1 MSETRDFKDTL
12 ALPKTSFPMRAGLA
26 KAEPKHLEHWENLD
40 LYKRLR
46 SDAKGRT
53 KYILHDGP
61 PYANGHLHAGH
72 AQNKILKDIITRS
85 QQMMGKDALYVPGW
99 DCHGLPIE
107 WKIEEK
113 YRAKGLD
120 KDDVDLVEFR
130 QECRTFAQGWVDI
143 QREEFK
149 RLGINGEWDNPYLTM
164 KYAAEAQIA
173 REFMKYVMNG
183 GLYQGSKPVMWSV
196 VEKTSLAEAEI
207 EYHDHKSPTIWVKF
221 PVISGDHAIAGASI
235 VIWTTTPWTIPANR
249 AVCYSENIIYAVYE
263 VADVTDESLA
273 QVGDKLIL
281 AVDLAEDVAMKAKG
295 ITLNKITDLTA
306 AQLSGAIMSHPL
318 RGLGLEQGGFEF
330 DVPLFA
336 GDHVTNEAGTGF
348 VHTAPGHGA
357 DDYEIGVRE
366 KLEIPQTVG
375 ADGRYFDHVP
385 LFAGLQVIDDKGKF
399 GPANGAVIK
408 QLIETGNLVAKG
420 SVRHSYPHSWRSKAP
435 IIFRNTPQWFI
446 SMDVN
451 DLRAKALNAID
462 NDVKWYPE
470 VSKNR
475 IRTMVEGRP
484 DWVISRQ
491 RAWGVPLCCFTH
503 KKTGELLR
511 DDALNSFVADEFEKH
526 GADIWYAKDAE
537 YFLRSSNYD
546 AEDYDMVM
554 DILDVWFDSGST
566 HAFVLEAREDHL
578 WPADLYLEGT
588 DQHRGWFQSSLM
600 NGIGTRGAA
609 PYKAVLTH
617 GFVNDKDGKK
627 MSKSLGN
634 GMDPV
639 KMANSQGADILRL
652 WVGSTDYTDNTRL
665 GDEAIKTTMD
675 SYRKIRNTMRFLLGN
690 LTNFEEAERLDYGQM
705 PELERYI
712 LDRLFALDAQVRA
725 AYLAYDF
732 KLVSQLV
739 LNFCAFDLSAFY
751 FDIRKDALYC
761 DVHDSINRRASRT
774 VMDHIYHAVTAWLAP
789 ILAFTMEEVW
799 QTRFPNLEDSVHL
812 HLFPEMKAN
821 WKDDELAD
829 KWGKIREVRK
839 VVTGALEI
847 ERREKNIGSS
857 LESAPEI
864 YINNAD
870 YVSLFEGMSDA
881 DFADIFIT
889 SQAVLLLNQQTE
901 TGFTLPDVNGV
912 TVIHKMAEGKKC
924 ARSWKILADV
934 GSDAQYPDLS
944 ARDAAAVRV
953 FDAAQ

>member
-1 MSETRDFKDTL
+1 MSETRDYKETL

-26 KAEPKHLEHWENLD
+26 KAEPKHLEHWADID
-40 LYKRLR
+40 LYKKLR
-46 SDAKGRT
+46 ADAKGRV

-72 AQNKILKDIITRS
+72 AQNKILKDIIIKS

-120 KDDVDLVEFR
+120 KDDIDIVEFR

-143 QREEFK
+143 QREEFT
-149 RLGINGEWDNPYLTM
+149 RLGVNGEWDNPYITM
-164 KYAAEAQIA
+164 KYSAEAQIA
-173 REFMKYVMNG
+173 REFMTYVMNG

-207 EYHDHKSPTIWVKF
+207 EYHDHKSPTIWAKF
-221 PVISGDHAIAGASI
+221 PVISGDHAIAGASV

-249 AVCYSENIIYAVYE
+249 AVCFSDKFTYAVYE
-263 VADVTDESLA
+263 VATITDDSFA
-273 QVGDKLIL
+273 KVGDKLIL
-281 AVDLAEDVAMKAKG
+281 AADLADEVATAAKG
-295 ITLNKITDLTA
+295 ISLNKITDLTPD
-306 AQLSGAIMSHPL
+306 QLVGAKCAHPF
-318 RGLGLEQGGFEF
+318 RGLGFEF
-330 DVPLFA
+330 DVPLFL

-375 ADGRYFDHVP
+375 ADGKYFDHVP

-399 GPANGAVIK
+399 GAANGAVIK
-408 QLIETGNLVAKG
+408 QLIELNALLAKG

-446 SMDVN
+446 SMETN
-451 DLRAKALNAID
+451 DLRKKALSAID

-470 VSKNR
+470 ISKNR
-475 IRTMVEGRP
+475 IKAMVEGRP

-491 RAWGVPLCCFTH
+491 RTWGVPLCCFTH

-511 DDALNSFVADEFEKH
+511 DDALNVFIADEFEKH

-537 YFLRSSNYD
+537 YFLKSTNYNP
-546 AEDYDMVM
+546 EDWDMVQ

-600 NGIGTRGAA
+600 NGIGTRGKA

-652 WVGSTDYTDNTRL
+652 WVGSTDYVDNTRL

-675 SYRKIRNTMRFLLGN
+675 SYRKLRNTMRFLLGN
-690 LTNFEEAERLDYGQM
+690 LSDFNEAERLDYNEM

-712 LDRLFALDAQVRA
+712 LDRLYALDAQVRD
-725 AYLAYDF
+725 AYLTYDF
-732 KLVSQLV
+732 KAVSQQV
-739 LNFCAFDLSAFY
+739 LNFCAFDLSSFY

-761 DVHDSINRRASRT
+761 DAPDSINRRASRT
-774 VMDHIYHAVTAWLAP
+774 VMDQAYHAITAWLAP
-789 ILAFTMEEVW
+789 ILSFTMEEAW
-799 QTRFPNLEDSVHL
+799 QTRFPDLTDSVHL
-812 HLFPEMKAN
+812 RQFPSIPAKWQNEV
-821 WKDDELAD
+821 LAD
-829 KWGKIREVRK
+829 KWAKIREVRK

-847 ERREKNIGSS
+847 ERREKRIGSS

-864 YINNAD
+864 YINNAN
-870 YVSLFEGMSDA
+870 YLTLFDGMADG
-881 DFADIFIT
+881 DFANIFIT
-889 SQAVLLLNQQTE
+889 SSAILKLNAE
-901 TGFTLPDVNGV
+901 NAEGFTLSDVQGV
-912 TVIHKMAEGKKC
+912 SVVHKMAIGNKC
-924 ARSWKILADV
+924 HRSWKISTDV
-934 GSDAQYPDLS
+934 GSDADYPELT
-944 ARDAAAVRV
+944 ARDAAAVRA
-953 FDAAQ
+953 FDALNA

>member
-1 MSETRDFKDTL
+1 MSETRDYKDTL
-12 ALPKTSFPMRAGLA
+12 SLPKTSFPMRAGLA
-26 KAEPKHLEHWENLD
+26 KAEPKHLEHWANLD
-40 LYKRLR
+40 LYKKLR
-46 SDAKGRT
+46 AAAKGRT
-53 KYILHDGP
+53 KFILHDGP

-72 AQNKILKDIITRS
+72 AQNKMLKDIITRS

-130 QECRTFAQGWVDI
+130 QECRTFAEGWVDI

-164 KYAAEAQIA
+164 KFAAEAQIA

-221 PVISGDHAIAGASI
+221 PVISGDHALAGASV

-249 AVCYSENIIYAVYE
+249 AICYSTKIGYAVYE
-263 VADVTDESLA
+263 VTEVNEGNLA
-273 QVGDKLIL
+273 QVGDKLVL
-281 AVDLAEDVAMKAKG
+281 AADLAEEVAQAAKG
-295 ITLNKITDLTA
+295 ITLTKITDLTSE
-306 AQLSGAIMSHPL
+306 QLAGTICAHPL
-318 RGLGLEQGGFEF
+318 RGMKYEF

-385 LFAGLQVIDDKGKF
+385 LFSGLQVIDDKGKF
-399 GPANGAVIK
+399 GAANGAVIK
-408 QLIETGNLVAKG
+408 QLIEVGAMLAKG
-420 SVRHSYPHSWRSKAP
+420 STRHSYPHSWRSKAP

-446 SMDVN
+446 SMDTN
-451 DLRAKALNAID
+451 DLRKKAIHAID

-470 VSKNR
+470 ISKNR
-475 IRTMVEGRP
+475 IRSMVEGRP

-511 DDALNSFVADEFEKH
+511 DDALNSFIADEFDKH
-526 GADIWYAKDAE
+526 GADIWFAKDAA
-537 YFLRSSNYD
+537 YFLNSSKYD
-546 AEDYDMVM
+546 ADDYDMVM

-617 GFVNDKDGKK
+617 GFVNDKHGKK

-675 SYRKIRNTMRFLLGN
+675 SYRKLRNTLRFLLGN
-690 LTNFEEAERLDYGQM
+690 ISDFNEAERLDFAEM

-712 LDRLFALDAQVRA
+712 LGRLHALDKQVRT
-725 AYLAYDF
+725 AYMEYDF
-732 KLVSQLV
+732 KTVSQQV

-761 DVHDSINRRASRT
+761 DSPDSINRRASRT
-774 VMDHIYHAVTAWLAP
+774 VMDHVFHAVTAWLAP

-799 QTRFPNLEDSVHL
+799 QTRFPDLNDSVHL
-812 HLFPEMKAN
+812 HLFPTMKDA
-821 WKDDELAD
+821 WCDDALAA
-829 KWGKIREVRK
+829 KWTKIREVRK

-847 ERREKNIGSS
+847 ERREKRIGSS
-857 LESAPEI
+857 LESSPEI
-864 YINNAD
+864 YISNDN
-870 YVSLFEGMSDA
+870 YLTLFDGMSDG
-881 DFADIFIT
+881 DFSDIFIT
-889 SQAVLLLNQQTE
+889 SQAVLKLGE
-901 TGFTLPDVNGV
+901 TIDDGFTLPDVKGV
-912 TVIHKMAEGKKC
+912 SVLHKMAVGNKC
-924 ARSWKILADV
+924 MRSWKILPDV

-944 ARDAAAVRV
+944 ARDAAAVRIY
-953 FDAAQ
+953 DAAQ

>member
-1 MSETRDFKDTL
+1 MSETRDYKDTL
-12 ALPKTSFPMRAGLA
+12 SLPKTSFPMRAGLA
-26 KAEPKHLEHWENLD
+26 KAEPKHLEHWAHLD
-40 LYKRLR
+40 LYKKLR
-46 SDAKGRT
+46 TAAKGRT

-72 AQNKILKDIITRS
+72 AQNKMLKDIITRS

-130 QECRTFAQGWVDI
+130 QECRTFADGWVNV
-143 QREEFK
+143 QRDEFK

-164 KYAAEAQIA
+164 NYAAEAQIA

-221 PVISGDHAIAGASI
+221 PIISGDHALAGASI

-249 AVCYSENIIYAVYE
+249 AVCYSEKIIYAVYE
-263 VADVTDESLA
+263 VAEVTDESLA
-273 QVGDKLIL
+273 QLGDKLIL
-281 AVDLAEDVAMKAKG
+281 ANDLADDVAAKAKG
-295 ITLNKITDLTA
+295 ITLKKLTDLTA
-306 AQLSGAIMSHPL
+306 EQLAGAKMSHPL
-318 RGLGLEQGGFEF
+318 RGQGYDF

-336 GDHVTNEAGTGF
+336 GEHVTNEAGTGF

-375 ADGRYFDHVP
+375 ADGKYFDHVP

-399 GPANGAVIK
+399 GAANGTVIK
-408 QLIETGNLVAKG
+408 TLIEAGAMLAKG

-446 SMDVN
+446 SMDTN
-451 DLRAKALNAID
+451 DLRKKALNAID
-462 NDVKWYPE
+462 NDVQWFPAI
-470 VSKNR
+470 SKNR
-475 IRTMVEGRP
+475 IRAMVEGRP

-511 DDALNSFVADEFEKH
+511 DDELNTFIADEFDKH
-526 GADIWYAKDAE
+526 GADIWFAKDAA
-537 YFLRSSNYD
+537 YFLDSTKYD
-546 AEDYDMVM
+546 ANDYDMVS

-639 KMANSQGADILRL
+639 KMANTQGADILRL
-652 WVGSTDYTDNTRL
+652 WVGSTDYTDNTKL

-675 SYRKIRNTMRFLLGN
+675 SYRKLRNTMRFLLGN
-690 LTNFEEAERLDYGQM
+690 ISDFKEAERLDFAEM

-712 LDRLFALDAQVRA
+712 LDRLHALDKQVRT
-725 AYLAYDF
+725 AYLEYDF
-732 KLVSQLV
+732 KTVSQQV

-751 FDIRKDALYC
+751 FDIRKDSLYC
-761 DVHDSINRRASRT
+761 DAPDSINRRAART
-774 VMDHIYHAVTAWLAP
+774 VMDHIFHAITAWLAP

-799 QTRFPNLEDSVHL
+799 QTRFPDLNDSVHL
-812 HLFPEMKAN
+812 HLFPTMKDK
-821 WKDDELAD
+821 WCDDALAD

-847 ERREKNIGSS
+847 ERREKRIGSS

-864 YINNAD
+864 YISND
-870 YVSLFEGMSDA
+870 EYLTLFDGMNDG

-889 SQAVLLLNQQTE
+889 SQAVLKLGE
-901 TGFTLPDVNGV
+901 TISDGFTLSDVSGV
-912 TVIHKMAEGKKC
+912 SVAHKMAVGKKC
-924 ARSWKILADV
+924 MRSWKISPDV

-944 ARDAAAVRV
+944 TRDAAAVRL
-953 FDAAQ
+953 FDAA

>member
-1 MSETRDFKDTL
+1 MSETRDYKDTL
-12 ALPKTSFPMRAGLA
+12 SLPKTSFPMRAGLA
-26 KAEPKHLEHWENLD
+26 KAEPKHLEHWANLD
-40 LYKRLR
+40 LYKKLR
-46 SDAKGRT
+46 AAAKGRT
-53 KYILHDGP
+53 KFILHDGP

-72 AQNKILKDIITRS
+72 AQNKMLKDIITRS

-130 QECRTFAQGWVDI
+130 QECRTFAEGWVDI

-164 KYAAEAQIA
+164 KFAAEAQIA

-221 PVISGDHAIAGASI
+221 PVISGDHALAGASV

-249 AVCYSENIIYAVYE
+249 AICYSTKIGYAVYE
-263 VADVTDESLA
+263 VTEVNEGNLA
-273 QVGDKLIL
+273 QIGDKLVL
-281 AVDLAEDVAMKAKG
+281 AADLAEEVAQAAKG
-295 ITLNKITDLTA
+295 ITLIKITDLTNE
-306 AQLSGAIMSHPL
+306 QLAGTICAHPL
-318 RGLGLEQGGFEF
+318 RGMKYEF

-399 GPANGAVIK
+399 GAANGAVIK
-408 QLIETGNLVAKG
+408 QLIEVGAMLAKG
-420 SVRHSYPHSWRSKAP
+420 STRHSYPHSWRSKAP

-446 SMDVN
+446 SMDTN
-451 DLRAKALNAID
+451 DLRKKAIHAID

-470 VSKNR
+470 ISKNR
-475 IRTMVEGRP
+475 IRSMVEGRP

-511 DDALNSFVADEFEKH
+511 DDALNSFIADEFDKH
-526 GADIWYAKDAE
+526 GADIWFAKDAA
-537 YFLRSSNYD
+537 YFLASSKYD
-546 AEDYDMVM
+546 ADDYDMVM

-617 GFVNDKDGKK
+617 GFVNDKHGKK

-675 SYRKIRNTMRFLLGN
+675 SYRKLRNTLRFLLGN
-690 LTNFEEAERLDYGQM
+690 ISDFNEAERLDFAEM

-712 LDRLFALDAQVRA
+712 LGRLHALDKQVRT
-725 AYLAYDF
+725 AYMEYDF
-732 KLVSQLV
+732 KTVSQQV

-761 DVHDSINRRASRT
+761 DSPDSINRRASRT
-774 VMDHIYHAVTAWLAP
+774 VMDHVFHAVTAWLAP

-799 QTRFPNLEDSVHL
+799 QTRFPDLNDSVHL
-812 HLFPEMKAN
+812 HLFPTMKDA
-821 WKDDELAD
+821 WCDDALAA
-829 KWGKIREVRK
+829 KWTKIREVRK

-847 ERREKNIGSS
+847 ERREKRIGSS
-857 LESAPEI
+857 LESSPEI
-864 YINNAD
+864 YISNDD
-870 YVSLFEGMSDA
+870 YLTLFDGMSDG
-881 DFADIFIT
+881 DFSDIFIT
-889 SQAVLLLNQQTE
+889 SQAVLKLGE
-901 TGFTLPDVNGV
+901 TIDNGFTLPDVKGV
-912 TVIHKMAEGKKC
+912 SVLHKMAVGNKC
-924 ARSWKILADV
+924 MRSWKILPDV

-944 ARDAAAVRV
+944 ARDAAAVRIY
-953 FDAAQ
+953 DAAQ

>member
-1 MSETRDFKDTL
+1 M
-12 ALPKTSFPMRAGLA
+12 
-26 KAEPKHLEHWENLD
+26 
-40 LYKRLR
+40 
-46 SDAKGRT
+46 
-53 KYILHDGP
+53 
-61 PYANGHLHAGH
+61 
-72 AQNKILKDIITRS
+72 
-85 QQMMGKDALYVPGW
+85 
-99 DCHGLPIE
+99 
-107 WKIEEK
+107 
-113 YRAKGLD
+113 
-120 KDDVDLVEFR
+120 
-130 QECRTFAQGWVDI
+130 
-143 QREEFK
+143 
-149 RLGINGEWDNPYLTM
+149 
-164 KYAAEAQIA
+164 
-173 REFMKYVMNG
+173 
-183 GLYQGSKPVMWSV
+183 
-196 VEKTSLAEAEI
+196 
-207 EYHDHKSPTIWVKF
+207 KF
-221 PVISGDHAIAGASI
+221 PIISGDPAIAGASV

-249 AVCYSENIIYAVYE
+249 AVCFSQKIPYAVYE
-263 VADVTDESLA
+263 VTEVTDESLA
-273 QVGDKLIL
+273 QLGDKLIL
-281 AVDLAEDVAMKAKG
+281 AVELADDVAAKAKG
-295 ITLNKITDLTA
+295 ITLTKTTDLTA
-306 AQLSGAIMSHPL
+306 AQLTGAIMSHPL
-318 RGLGLEQGGFEF
+318 RGLGYDF

-375 ADGRYFDHVP
+375 ADGKYFDHVP

-399 GPANGAVIK
+399 GAANGAVIK
-408 QLIETGNLVAKG
+408 QLIEVGNMVAKG

-446 SMDVN
+446 SMEVN
-451 DLRAKALNAID
+451 DLREKALHAID

-470 VSKNR
+470 ISKNR
-475 IRTMVEGRP
+475 IRAMVEGRP

-503 KKTGELLR
+503 KQTGELLR
-511 DDALNSFVADEFEKH
+511 DDELNNFIADEFEQH
-526 GADIWYAKDAE
+526 GAAIWFAQDAE
-537 YFLRSSNYD
+537 YFLKSTNYD
-546 AEDYDMVM
+546 PADYDMVG

-566 HAFVLEAREDHL
+566 HAFVLEARADHV

-600 NGIGTRGAA
+600 NGIGTRGKA

-617 GFVNDKDGKK
+617 GFVNDKHGKK

-675 SYRKIRNTMRFLLGN
+675 SYRKLRNTMRFLLGN
-690 LTNFEEAERLDYGQM
+690 ISDFNEAERLDFAQM

-712 LDRLFALDAQVRA
+712 LDRLHALDKQVRA
-725 AYLAYDF
+725 AYMGYDF
-732 KLVSQLV
+732 KTVSQQV

-761 DVHDSINRRASRT
+761 DAPDSINRRSSRT
-774 VMDHIYHAVTAWLAP
+774 VMDLVFHAITAWLSP

-799 QTRFPNLEDSVHL
+799 QTRFPDLNDSVHL
-812 HLFPEMKAN
+812 HLFPPMKDT
-821 WKDDELAD
+821 WRDDALAD

-847 ERREKNIGSS
+847 ERREKRIGSS
-857 LESAPEI
+857 LESSPDI
-864 YINNAD
+864 YIDNPA
-870 YVSLFEGMSDA
+870 YLTLFDGMSDG

-889 SQAVLLLNQQTE
+889 SQADLKLNQSIDN
-901 TGFTLPDVNGV
+901 GFTLPDVTGV
-912 TVIHKMAEGKKC
+912 SVVHKMAKGTKC
-924 ARSWKILADV
+924 QRSWKILLDV
-934 GSDAQYPDLS
+934 GSDPKYPELS
-944 ARDAAAVRV
+944 ARDAEAVRIY
-953 FDAAQ
+953 DAAQ